1 MEVLS
6 SLSYWCANNHSH
18 AAKWETKNCFHWW
31 SMNPNEESCTK
42 RHIAKG
48 DTCRCHSDPPLSL
61 YTLRLCVCLQ
71 VELLTE
77 VPWQSCSDGACGGGC
92 YEGKGRGGDSW
103 SMIRWILI
111 HSFIHEIQWVS
122 CLLRDSTPNAL
133 ASFII
138 TLCIICKEEINCF
151 HLIQIRKGGTKESN
165 ITAERKHDHG
175 ETSGFASVAYINGVT
190 QFLVCFCW

>member
-1 MEVLS
+1 
-6 SLSYWCANNHSH
+6 
-18 AAKWETKNCFHWW
+18 
-31 SMNPNEESCTK
+31 MNPNEEACTK

-48 DTCRCHSDPPLSL
+48 DTCRCHSEPPSL
-61 YTLRLCVCLQ
+61 CTPLLNVFVCKSNYWRRFLGSLAARVCVC
-71 VELLTE
+71 
-77 VPWQSCSDGACGGGC
+77 
-92 YEGKGRGGDSW
+92 GGDSW

-111 HSFIHEIQWVS
+111 HSYIHEIQWVS

-151 HLIQIRKGGTKESN
+151 HFIQIRKGGTKGSN

-175 ETSGFASVAYINGVT
+175 ETSGFASVAYINGLT

>member
-1 MEVLS
+1 ME
-6 SLSYWCANNHSH
+6 SLYYHLARIGVQTIIHTMTNERQRIVFIDDPWILMKKH
-18 AAKWETKNCFHWW
+18 AQRDIFQNAIRAVAIVN
-31 SMNPNEESCTK
+31 
-42 RHIAKG
+42 
-48 DTCRCHSDPPLSL
+48 PPLCVLRDYMCLFTSETTDGGSL
-61 YTLRLCVCLQ
+61 AVLQRVYVCVCW
-71 VELLTE
+71 V
-77 VPWQSCSDGACGGGC
+77 
-92 YEGKGRGGDSW
+92 GGDSW

>member
-1 MEVLS
+1 
-6 SLSYWCANNHSH
+6 
-18 AAKWETKNCFHWW
+18 
-31 SMNPNEESCTK
+31 MNPNEEACTK

-48 DTCRCHSDPPLSL
+48 DTCRCHSEPPSL
-61 YTLRLCVCLQ
+61 CTPRLNVFVCKSNYWRRFLGSLAARLCVC
-71 VELLTE
+71 
-77 VPWQSCSDGACGGGC
+77 
-92 YEGKGRGGDSW
+92 GGDSW

-111 HSFIHEIQWVS
+111 HSYIHEIQWVS

-138 TLCIICKEEINCF
+138 ALCIICKEEINSF
-151 HLIQIRKGGTKESN
+151 HFIQIRKGGTKGSN

-175 ETSGFASVAYINGVT
+175 ETSGFASVAYINGLT